1 MTFPDPPSASTASFY
16 LDHEPR
22 AAELREAAKDRDL
35 ALFAFENRVLDLL
48 KRTAKELRPCKACGI
63 MLYFIEHSN
72 GKVAP
77 YTADA
82 TNHFVN
88 CPEAKQFRRKA

>member
-1 MTFPDPPSASTASFY
+1 VKPD
-16 LDHEPR
+16 E
-22 AAELREAAKDRDL
+22 ELREASVSSEELRL

-48 KRTAKELRPCKACGI
+48 ERIAKQIRPCKACGTT
-63 MLYFIEHSN
+63 LYFLEHSN